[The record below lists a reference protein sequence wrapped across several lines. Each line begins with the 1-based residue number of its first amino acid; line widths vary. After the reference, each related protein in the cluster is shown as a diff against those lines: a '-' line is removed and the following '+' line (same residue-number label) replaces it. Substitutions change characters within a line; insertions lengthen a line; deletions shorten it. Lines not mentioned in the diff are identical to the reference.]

1 MAMSQASR
9 KRPAAKATFKLLAP
23 SAFGFS
29 EIGQTIASTPDHLK
43 GRTVW
48 TSLYSLTND
57 PAQQHIKLLFQVVK
71 VEGDTAYTVF
81 KAHDLARDYL
91 RSLVR
96 RGSSKVDGIF
106 DVYTKDG
113 CKLRV
118 MVLATTLK
126 RAQTSQERA
135 LRKVMGQV
143 VRDKAQQLDFDGFVQ
158 EMVLSKI
165 ASDIFNAAKKVYP
178 LRKVEVRKSKVLE
191 LAPHVVS
198 KL

>member
-1 MAMSQASR
+1 MSQASR
-9 KRPAAKATFKLLAP
+9 KRLAAKAVFKLLAP
-23 SAFGFS
+23 SAFGFT
-29 EIGQTIASTPDHLK
+29 EIGQAIASAPDHLK

-48 TSLYSLTND
+48 MSLYSLTND

-118 MVLATTLK
+118 MILATTLK
-126 RAQTSQERA
+126 RAQASQERA
-135 LRKVMGQV
+135 LRKVMDQV
-143 VRDKAQQLDFDGFVQ
+143 VRSKAQQLDFDGFVQ
-158 EMVLSKI
+158 EMVLGKI

-191 LAPHVVS
+191 LAPQVLS
-198 KL
+198 KP